1 MKDNTLKEQIQ
12 NLRNLKIQIYELRKI
27 YDLLENGNLKIYVKE
42 CIVILDKIYKEV
54 AINSDK
60 IRKIQRIIDYYI
72 ITLSKILNRYT
83 TLKLNK
89 ISYKYK
95 IEGSEELYT
104 KIEVFIPKV
113 NECFEKIYTS
123 LFSDEI
129 LDIDAEI
136 DVMLKELGIKK

>member
-60 IRKIQRIIDYYI
+60 IRKVQRIIDYYI

-89 ISYKYK
+89 ISTK
-95 IEGSEELYT
+95 ESEELYT

>member
-89 ISYKYK
+89 ISTK
-95 IEGSEELYT
+95 ESEELYT

-136 DVMLKELGIKK
+136 DVMIKELGIKK